1 MAAMRR
7 ACCAD
12 VARSLGGGD
21 KPHTYGW
28 ILNTLVRVEANHKYR
43 PSLHNQPACT
53 ASAPRPRLTTTQLA
67 IPKRQY
73 DRGRAPLRTIE
84 VKRWIVCLQL
94 GRCPIQI
101 RKLVVRSGGSS
112 LDALTTPISSVF
124 PKESGTP
131 TGSPLRSR
139 HPCSKLR
146 SKFGSLATGRCL
158 MIR

>member
-53 ASAPRPRLTTTQLA
+53 ASAPRPRPTTTQLA

-94 GRCPIQI
+94 GRCPSKGAAGHDNEL
-101 RKLVVRSGGSS
+101 RKFCR
-112 LDALTTPISSVF
+112 ALCF
-124 PKESGTP
+124 GQ
-131 TGSPLRSR
+131 SPVKSTLCAKS
-139 HPCSKLR
+139 PAK
-146 SKFGSLATGRCL
+146 K
-158 MIR
+158 